1 MERSDKGRVA
11 KKRPTE
17 IVILFFL
24 PEQVNRMKL
33 IGKAYELWAGRN
45 RPNRSHEPGIDELKL
60 RSHEPFQNRLNRAE
74 NRGAEAEPT
83 KPLSWAVGLL
93 SLSRS

>member
-33 IGKAYELWAGRN
+33 IGKAYEL
-45 RPNRSHEPGIDELKL
+45 
-60 RSHEPFQNRLNRAE
+60 
-74 NRGAEAEPT
+74 
-83 KPLSWAVGLL
+83 
-93 SLSRS
+93 